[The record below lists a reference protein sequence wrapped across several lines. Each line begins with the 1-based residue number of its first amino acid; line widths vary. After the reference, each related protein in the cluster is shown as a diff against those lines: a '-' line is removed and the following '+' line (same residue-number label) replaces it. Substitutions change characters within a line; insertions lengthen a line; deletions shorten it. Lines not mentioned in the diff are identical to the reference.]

1 MRSRLLLAL
10 GVVLL
15 MGCGGGDKPDG
26 PGAEGF
32 ASAGCGNCHT
42 FEPARAKGT
51 VGPNLDRAHVNAG
64 QVVAKVRGGGGGM
77 PTFAGSL
84 SARDI
89 RAVAE
94 FVAGGAAARGTAV
107 VGPFEPD
114 GQRLERCRD
123 VDCRRQAFGNIAYR
137 EGPQAARHVFEAEQ
151 RR

>member
-15 MGCGGGDKPDG
+15 MGCGGGDEPDG
-26 PGAEGF
+26 PGAEVF

-42 FEPARAKGT
+42 FEPARSKGT

-77 PTFAGSL
+77 PSFAGSL

-94 FVAGGAAARGTAV
+94 FVAGGTAARGGAAV

-123 VDCRRQAFGNIAYR
+123 
-137 EGPQAARHVFEAEQ
+137 
-151 RR
+151 